1 MELKNYQKKVIADLQ
16 SYLHCLQNAGSLAES
31 WQSYWQA
38 KDISVGAG
46 GAPAY
51 KDNVTEVP
59 DVCMKVPT
67 GGGKTFLACSALK
80 HIFASMPQEKAKFVV
95 WLVPSDPILD
105 QTLKNLANP
114 DHPYKQALDR
124 DFGGR
129 VQVLSKDM
137 LLSGQG
143 FSVDIVQS
151 MLTICVLSFD
161 SLRINSRRR
170 DTRKMYQEN
179 SNLAD
184 FAAYYKNDAIL
195 LQDTPE
201 TALIQVLRHL
211 RPVAIVDESH
221 NATSELSVEMLNN
234 IYPSFILELTATPKT
249 SSNVV
254 SYVDARELKKENMVK
269 LPVIVYKRSSRESVI
284 ADAIQLRGRLEQKAL
299 EEEELTGNYIRPIV
313 LFQAQPKNN
322 EDNTTFDKI
331 KDILL
336 KIGIPEEQIA
346 IKTSEKNDLKSVDLL
361 SRACE
366 VRYIITVNALKEG
379 WDCPF
384 AYILASL
391 ANKTSA
397 VDVEQ
402 ILGRVL
408 RQPYT
413 RQHQHFLLNSSY
425 VLSCSNDFRHT
436 LDSIVKGLNGAGFS
450 RKDYR
455 ISDEKALVATEQ
467 PKVEQETL
475 FTEEDIPTPEEE
487 ESFMDIEPAHIK
499 EQVDRPQEANK
510 ELDEMEQQAQQQ
522 TENYTKANEAED
534 FMGGAEAEM
543 QHRYQIKAE
552 NQETAQKL
560 RLPKFCIQDGLGESL
575 GLFEETAVEYD
586 YLEPEHLLEGF
597 RLSGQDANVNFK
609 LAASE
614 MYAVD
619 IAKSGE
625 AVPQYRMVTSGDKQR
640 LREYLDSL
648 PQERQIAT
656 CIEAI
661 CAVINK
667 KNAYESS
674 DIKAYVRRVVDGL
687 HSDDL
692 LTMLTS
698 KETYAK
704 KIQDKIDTLA
714 EAYKQK
720 KFMQLFDAG
729 QIECCERY
737 ELPAFITPLDA
748 TDSLP
753 KALYEAEK
761 NDMNE
766 YERKVLD
773 IIIGQENVLWW
784 HRIIERQGFCINGFI
799 KHYPDFLVLTKSG
812 KVVLVEAK
820 GDHLA
825 NDDSEMKLLL
835 GRKWQEAAGRDYR
848 YMMVFAKKDFQHDGA
863 YTLDE
868 FAEVMKKL

>member
-16 SYLHCLQNAGSLAES
+16 SYLHSLQNAGSLAES
-31 WQSYWQA
+31 WKSYWQA

-51 KDNVTEVP
+51 KDNVAEVP

-80 HIFASMPQEKAKFVV
+80 HIFASMPQEKSKFVV

-211 RPVAIVDESH
+211 RPVTIVDESH

-234 IYPSFILELTATPKT
+234 IYPAFILELTATPKT

-269 LPVIVYKRSSRESVI
+269 LPVIVYKRNSRESVI

-299 EEEELTGNYIRPIV
+299 EEEKLTGNYIRPIV

-336 KIGIPEEQIA
+336 KIGIPEEEIA
-346 IKTSEKNDLKSVDLL
+346 IKTSEKNDLKNVDLL

-413 RQHQHFLLNSSY
+413 RQHKHFLLNSSY

-475 FTEEDIPTPEEE
+475 FTEEDIPTLDEKEG
-487 ESFMDIEPAHIK
+487 FADIEPAHIK
-499 EQVDRPQEANK
+499 ELVDRPQEENK
-510 ELDEMEQQAQQQ
+510 ELDDMQQQAQQQ
-522 TENYTKANEAED
+522 TENYTKANEAEA

-560 RLPKFCIQDGLGESL
+560 HLPKFCIKDGLGETL
-575 GLFEETAVEYD
+575 GLFEEAAVEYA

-625 AVPQYRMVTSGDKQR
+625 AVPQYRLVTSGDKQR

-656 CIEAI
+656 CIDAI

-692 LTMLTS
+692 VTMLTS

-704 KIQDKIDTLA
+704 KIQDKIDMLA

-799 KHYPDFLVLTKSG
+799 KHYPDFLVLTQSG

>member
-31 WQSYWQA
+31 WKSYWQA

-51 KDNVTEVP
+51 KDNVAEVP

-80 HIFASMPQEKAKFVV
+80 HIFASMPQEKPKFVV

-211 RPVAIVDESH
+211 RPVTIVDESH

-269 LPVIVYKRSSRESVI
+269 LPVIVYKRNSRESVI

-336 KIGIPEEQIA
+336 KIGIPQEQIA
-346 IKTSEKNDLKSVDLL
+346 IKTSEKNDLKNVDLL

-391 ANKTSA
+391 ANKTSS

-475 FTEEDIPTPEEE
+475 FTEEDIPTADAE
-487 ESFMDIEPAHIK
+487 ESFADIEPENIK
-499 EQVDRPQEANK
+499 EQMDRPQEDNK
-510 ELDEMEQQAQQQ
+510 ELDDMEQQAQQQ
-522 TENYTKANEAED
+522 TESYTEANAADD

-543 QHRYQIKAE
+543 QHRYQLKAE
-552 NQETAQKL
+552 NKETAQGL
-560 RLPKFCIQDGLGESL
+560 RLPKFCIKDGLGETL
-575 GLFEETAVEYD
+575 GLFEELAVEYD

-609 LAASE
+609 LAANE

-625 AVPQYRMVTSGDKQR
+625 AVPQYRMVTSGDKEM
-640 LREYLDSL
+640 LRAYLESL
-648 PQERQIAT
+648 PQERQLAT

-698 KETYAK
+698 KEAYAK

-714 EAYKQK
+714 EFYKQK

-799 KHYPDFLVLTKSG
+799 KHYPDFLVLTQSG

-868 FAEVMKKL
+868 FAEVLKKL

>member
-543 QHRYQIKAE
+543 QHRYQFKAE
-552 NQETAQKL
+552 NKETAQGL

>member
-16 SYLHCLQNAGSLAES
+16 SYLHCLQNAGILAES

-543 QHRYQIKAE
+543 QHRYQFKAE
-552 NQETAQKL
+552 NKETAQGL

>member
-51 KDNVTEVP
+51 KDNVAEVP

-80 HIFASMPQEKAKFVV
+80 HIFASMPQEKSKFVV

-211 RPVAIVDESH
+211 RPVTIVDESH

-234 IYPSFILELTATPKT
+234 IYPAFILELTATPKT

-269 LPVIVYKRSSRESVI
+269 LPVIVYKRNSRESVI

-299 EEEELTGNYIRPIV
+299 EEEKLTGNYIRPIV

-336 KIGIPEEQIA
+336 KIGIPEEEIA
-346 IKTSEKNDLKSVDLL
+346 IKTSEKNDLKNVDLL
-361 SRACE
+361 SRACA
-366 VRYIITVNALKEG
+366 VRYIITINALKEG

-413 RQHQHFLLNSSY
+413 RQHKHFLLNSSY

-475 FTEEDIPTPEEE
+475 FTEEDIPAPDEEE
-487 ESFMDIEPAHIK
+487 GFADIEPEHIK
-499 EQVDRPQEANK
+499 EQVYSQQEENK
-510 ELDEMEQQAQQQ
+510 ELDDMEQQAHQQ

-560 RLPKFCIQDGLGESL
+560 HLPKFCIKDGLGETL
-575 GLFEETAVEYD
+575 GLFEEVAVEYA

-625 AVPQYRMVTSGDKQR
+625 AVPQYRLVTSGDKQR

-656 CIEAI
+656 CIDAI

-692 LTMLTS
+692 VTMLTS

-704 KIQDKIDTLA
+704 KIQDKIDLLA

-720 KFMQLFDAG
+720 RFMQLFDAG

>member
-1 MELKNYQKKVIADLQ
+1 M
-16 SYLHCLQNAGSLAES
+16 
-31 WQSYWQA
+31 
-38 KDISVGAG
+38 
-46 GAPAY
+46 
-51 KDNVTEVP
+51 
-59 DVCMKVPT
+59 
-67 GGGKTFLACSALK
+67 
-80 HIFASMPQEKAKFVV
+80 
-95 WLVPSDPILD
+95 
-105 QTLKNLANP
+105 
-114 DHPYKQALDR
+114 
-124 DFGGR
+124 
-129 VQVLSKDM
+129 
-137 LLSGQG
+137 
-143 FSVDIVQS
+143 
-151 MLTICVLSFD
+151 
-161 SLRINSRRR
+161 
-170 DTRKMYQEN
+170 
-179 SNLAD
+179 
-184 FAAYYKNDAIL
+184 
-195 LQDTPE
+195 
-201 TALIQVLRHL
+201 
-211 RPVAIVDESH
+211 
-221 NATSELSVEMLNN
+221 
-234 IYPSFILELTATPKT
+234 
-249 SSNVV
+249 
-254 SYVDARELKKENMVK
+254 
-269 LPVIVYKRSSRESVI
+269 
-284 ADAIQLRGRLEQKAL
+284 
-299 EEEELTGNYIRPIV
+299 
-313 LFQAQPKNN
+313 
-322 EDNTTFDKI
+322 
-331 KDILL
+331 
-336 KIGIPEEQIA
+336 
-346 IKTSEKNDLKSVDLL
+346 
-361 SRACE
+361 
-366 VRYIITVNALKEG
+366 
-379 WDCPF
+379 
-384 AYILASL
+384 
-391 ANKTSA
+391 
-397 VDVEQ
+397 
-402 ILGRVL
+402 
-408 RQPYT
+408 
-413 RQHQHFLLNSSY
+413 
-425 VLSCSNDFRHT
+425 LSCSNDFRHT

-475 FTEEDIPTPEEE
+475 FTEEDIPTPDEEE
-487 ESFMDIEPAHIK
+487 GFADIEPEHIK
-499 EQVDRPQEANK
+499 EQTDRPQEENK
-510 ELDEMEQQAQQQ
+510 ELDAMEQQAQQQ
-522 TENYTKANEAED
+522 TESYTKANEAED

-560 RLPKFCIQDGLGESL
+560 RLPKFCIKDGLGETL
-575 GLFEETAVEYD
+575 GLFEEGAVEYD

-640 LREYLDSL
+640 LREYLDRL

-656 CIEAI
+656 CIDAI

-674 DIKAYVRRVVDGL
+674 DIKGYVRRVVDGL

-692 LTMLTS
+692 VTMLTS

-704 KIQDKIDTLA
+704 KIQDKIDSLA

-737 ELPAFITPLDA
+737 ELPAFITSLDA

>member
-16 SYLHCLQNAGSLAES
+16 SYLYCLQNAGSLAES

-38 KDISVGAG
+38 KDISVGTG

-51 KDNVTEVP
+51 KDNVAEVP

-80 HIFASMPQEKAKFVV
+80 HIFASMPQEKPKFVV

-143 FSVDIVQS
+143 FSVDIVQR

-170 DTRKMYQEN
+170 DTRKLYQEN

-184 FAAYYKNDAIL
+184 FAAYYKHDAIL
-195 LQDTPE
+195 LQNTPE

-211 RPVAIVDESH
+211 RPVTIVDESH

-322 EDNTTFDKI
+322 EDNTTFGKI

-346 IKTSEKNDLKSVDLL
+346 IKTSEKNDLKNVDLL

-487 ESFMDIEPAHIK
+487 EGFADIEPEHIK
-499 EQVDRPQEANK
+499 EQTDRPQEENK
-510 ELDEMEQQAQQQ
+510 ELDAMEQQAQQQ
-522 TENYTKANEAED
+522 TESYTKASEAED

-560 RLPKFCIQDGLGESL
+560 RLPKFCIKDGLGETL
-575 GLFEETAVEYD
+575 GLFEEGAVEYD

-640 LREYLDSL
+640 LREYLDRL

-656 CIEAI
+656 CIDAI

-674 DIKAYVRRVVDGL
+674 DIKGYVRRVVDGL

-692 LTMLTS
+692 VTMLTS

-704 KIQDKIDTLA
+704 KIQDKIDSLA